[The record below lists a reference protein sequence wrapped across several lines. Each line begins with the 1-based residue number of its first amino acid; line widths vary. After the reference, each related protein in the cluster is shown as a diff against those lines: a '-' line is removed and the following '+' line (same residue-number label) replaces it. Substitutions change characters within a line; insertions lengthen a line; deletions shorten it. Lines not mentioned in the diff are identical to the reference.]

1 MVLDCRM
8 QLWRVHSFDI
18 AQEPSAASTVARCRL
33 QCTKNI
39 KKMQVYS
46 CLFMFAMFANH
57 SVCMHDIFRNRKI
70 LEFTI
75 SRYTIFANK
84 EKHSWTVHAFYTFPN
99 TEQFWQIKNLGK
111 LFLLSG
117 QDTLNAKVIGKSDA
131 YVQ

>member
-1 MVLDCRM
+1 
-8 QLWRVHSFDI
+8 
-18 AQEPSAASTVARCRL
+18 
-33 QCTKNI
+33 
-39 KKMQVYS
+39 MQVYS

-131 YVQ
+131 YVQQLVLKTVSTTVHIIFPPIYYFVIFIFSFDFLLVYVSLL